1 MNILVINCGSSSIK
15 FQLFDMRTYKPL
27 IKGTLEKIGSNDS
40 RLKLK
45 YENID
50 DLEIAVKITTHNEGL
65 EYIFNFLV
73 NSKYKIIDSLSEID
87 AIGHRI
93 VHGGEKFK
101 ESVLITD
108 AVIDE
113 ITACIPIAPL
123 HNPAN
128 LYGIK
133 TCLTLMPTT
142 PQIAVFDTSFHQTI
156 PKKAFLYGLPYE
168 LYQKYGIRRYGFH
181 GISHQ
186 YVAQTGAQ
194 KMHKEL
200 ASLKLITCHLGNGAS
215 VTAIN
220 GGKSIDTSMGFTPLQ
235 GLTMGTRSG
244 EIDPA
249 IVPFIMEHEDMTAK
263 QIYQYLNNQSGVL
276 GISGL
281 SSDFRDLETAAV
293 KGNKRADIALDV
305 FTYQVQKF
313 IGSYIMALDG
323 LDAIIFTAGIGENS
337 PYIRNKIAS
346 KLDYLNIYL
355 DSQKNIYGPK
365 TREISTIT
373 SSAQLWIIPTNEE
386 IMIAKETQNICLRL
400 S

>member
-123 HNPAN
+123 HNTAN

-249 IVPFIMEHEDMTAK
+249 IVPFIMEHEDMTTK

>member
-323 LDAIIFTAGIGENS
+323 LDAIIFTASIGENS

>member
-133 TCLTLMPTT
+133 TCLILMPTT

>member
-156 PKKAFLYGLPYE
+156 PKKAFLYGLQYE
-168 LYQKYGIRRYGFH
+168 LYQKYGIRLYGFH

-249 IVPFIMEHEDMTAK
+249 IVPFIMEHEDMTTK

>member
-249 IVPFIMEHEDMTAK
+249 IVPFIMDHEDMTAK

>member
-249 IVPFIMEHEDMTAK
+249 IVPFIMEHEDMTTK

>member
-15 FQLFDMRTYKPL
+15 FQLLDMLGNNPL
-27 IKGTLEKIGSNDS
+27 INGALEKIGSNDS
-40 RLKLK
+40 HLKLK

-50 DLEIAVKITTHNEGL
+50 DLEIAVKITAHNEGL
-65 EYIFNFLV
+65 EYILNFLV

-113 ITACIPIAPL
+113 VTACIPIAPL
-123 HNPAN
+123 HNPPN

-133 TCLTLMPTT
+133 ICRALMPNT
-142 PQIAVFDTSFHQTI
+142 PQIAVFDTAFHQTI
-156 PKKAFLYGLPYE
+156 PTKAFLYGLPYE

-186 YVAQTGAQ
+186 YVAQTAAQ

-263 QIYQYLNNQSGVL
+263 QIYRYLNNQSGVL

-293 KGNKRADIALDV
+293 KGDKRADIALDV
-305 FTYQVQKF
+305 FTYQVRKF

-365 TREISTIT
+365 AREISTVA
-373 SSAQLWIIPTNEE
+373 SSAQLWIVPTNEE
-386 IMIAKETQNICLRL
+386 LMIARETQNICLSL

>member
-27 IKGTLEKIGSNDS
+27 IKGTLEKIGNNDS

>member
-1 MNILVINCGSSSIK
+1 MKILVINCGSSSIK
-15 FQLFDMRTYKPL
+15 FQLLDMRIDKPL
-27 IKGTLEKIGSNDS
+27 INGTLEKIGSNDS

-50 DLEIAVKITTHNEGL
+50 DLEIAAKITTHNEGL
-65 EYIFNFLV
+65 EYILNFLV

-133 TCLTLMPTT
+133 TCRALMPST

-156 PKKAFLYGLPYE
+156 PTKAFLYGLPYE

-186 YVAQTGAQ
+186 YVAQTAAQ
-194 KMHKEL
+194 NMHKEL

-263 QIYQYLNNQSGVL
+263 QIYRYLNNQSGVL

-293 KGNKRADIALDV
+293 KGDKRADIALDV
-305 FTYQVQKF
+305 FTYQVRKF

-337 PYIRNKIAS
+337 PYIRNMITS

-365 TREISTIT
+365 TREISTVA
-373 SSAQLWIIPTNEE
+373 SSAQLWIVPTNEE
-386 IMIAKETQNICLRL
+386 LMIAKETQNICLQL

>member
-181 GISHQ
+181 CISHQ

-249 IVPFIMEHEDMTAK
+249 IVPFIMDHEDMTAK

>member
-123 HNPAN
+123 HNPE
-128 LYGIK
+128 GGW
-133 TCLTLMPTT
+133 
-142 PQIAVFDTSFHQTI
+142 
-156 PKKAFLYGLPYE
+156 KAD
-168 LYQKYGIRRYGFH
+168 K
-181 GISHQ
+181 
-186 YVAQTGAQ
+186 
-194 KMHKEL
+194 
-200 ASLKLITCHLGNGAS
+200 
-215 VTAIN
+215 
-220 GGKSIDTSMGFTPLQ
+220 
-235 GLTMGTRSG
+235 RSG
-244 EIDPA
+244 AGQHAVGQEDWKPGA
-249 IVPFIMEHEDMTAK
+249 I
-263 QIYQYLNNQSGVL
+263 G
-276 GISGL
+276 
-281 SSDFRDLETAAV
+281 
-293 KGNKRADIALDV
+293 GN
-305 FTYQVQKF
+305 
-313 IGSYIMALDG
+313 
-323 LDAIIFTAGIGENS
+323 E
-337 PYIRNKIAS
+337 
-346 KLDYLNIYL
+346 
-355 DSQKNIYGPK
+355 
-365 TREISTIT
+365 
-373 SSAQLWIIPTNEE
+373 WTN
-386 IMIAKETQNICLRL
+386 
-400 S
+400 

>member
-15 FQLFDMRTYKPL
+15 FQLLDMLGNNPL
-27 IKGTLEKIGSNDS
+27 INGALEKIGSNDS
-40 RLKLK
+40 HLKLK

-50 DLEIAVKITTHNEGL
+50 DLEIAVKITAHNEGL
-65 EYIFNFLV
+65 EYILNFLV

-113 ITACIPIAPL
+113 VTACIPIAPL
-123 HNPAN
+123 HNPPN

-133 TCLTLMPTT
+133 ICRALMPNT
-142 PQIAVFDTSFHQTI
+142 PQIAVFDTAFHQTI
-156 PKKAFLYGLPYE
+156 PTKAFLYGLPYE

-186 YVAQTGAQ
+186 YVAQTAAQ

-220 GGKSIDTSMGFTPLQ
+220 GGKSIDTSMG
-235 GLTMGTRSG
+235 
-244 EIDPA
+244 
-249 IVPFIMEHEDMTAK
+249 
-263 QIYQYLNNQSGVL
+263 
-276 GISGL
+276 
-281 SSDFRDLETAAV
+281 
-293 KGNKRADIALDV
+293 
-305 FTYQVQKF
+305 
-313 IGSYIMALDG
+313 
-323 LDAIIFTAGIGENS
+323 
-337 PYIRNKIAS
+337 
-346 KLDYLNIYL
+346 
-355 DSQKNIYGPK
+355 
-365 TREISTIT
+365 
-373 SSAQLWIIPTNEE
+373 
-386 IMIAKETQNICLRL
+386 
-400 S
+400 

>member
-1 MNILVINCGSSSIK
+1 M
-15 FQLFDMRTYKPL
+15 
-27 IKGTLEKIGSNDS
+27 
-40 RLKLK
+40 
-45 YENID
+45 
-50 DLEIAVKITTHNEGL
+50 
-65 EYIFNFLV
+65 
-73 NSKYKIIDSLSEID
+73 
-87 AIGHRI
+87 
-93 VHGGEKFK
+93 
-101 ESVLITD
+101 
-108 AVIDE
+108 IDE
-113 ITACIPIAPL
+113 VTACIPIAPL
-123 HNPAN
+123 HNPPN

-133 TCLTLMPTT
+133 ICRALMPNT
-142 PQIAVFDTSFHQTI
+142 PQIAVFDTAFHQTI
-156 PKKAFLYGLPYE
+156 PTKAFLYGLPYE

-186 YVAQTGAQ
+186 YVAQTAAQ

-263 QIYQYLNNQSGVL
+263 QIYRYLNNQSGVL

-293 KGNKRADIALDV
+293 KGDKRADIALDV
-305 FTYQVQKF
+305 FTYQVRKF

-365 TREISTIT
+365 AREISTVA
-373 SSAQLWIIPTNEE
+373 SSAQLWIVPTNEE
-386 IMIAKETQNICLRL
+386 LMIARETQNICLSL

>member
-1 MNILVINCGSSSIK
+1 
-15 FQLFDMRTYKPL
+15 
-27 IKGTLEKIGSNDS
+27 
-40 RLKLK
+40 
-45 YENID
+45 
-50 DLEIAVKITTHNEGL
+50 
-65 EYIFNFLV
+65 
-73 NSKYKIIDSLSEID
+73 
-87 AIGHRI
+87 
-93 VHGGEKFK
+93 
-101 ESVLITD
+101 
-108 AVIDE
+108 
-113 ITACIPIAPL
+113 
-123 HNPAN
+123 
-128 LYGIK
+128 
-133 TCLTLMPTT
+133 MPTT

-168 LYQKYGIRRYGFH
+168 LYQKYGIRRYVFH

-249 IVPFIMEHEDMTAK
+249 IVPFIMEHEDMTTK

>member
-15 FQLFDMRTYKPL
+15 FQLLDMLGNNPL
-27 IKGTLEKIGSNDS
+27 INGALEKIGSNDS
-40 RLKLK
+40 HLKLK

-50 DLEIAVKITTHNEGL
+50 DLEIAVKITAHNEGL
-65 EYIFNFLV
+65 EYILNFLV

-113 ITACIPIAPL
+113 VTACIPIAPL
-123 HNPAN
+123 HNPPN

-133 TCLTLMPTT
+133 ICRALMPNT
-142 PQIAVFDTSFHQTI
+142 PQIAVFDTAFHQTI
-156 PKKAFLYGLPYE
+156 PTKAFLYGLPYE

-186 YVAQTGAQ
+186 YVAQTAAQ

-263 QIYQYLNNQSGVL
+263 QIYRYLNNQSGVL

-293 KGNKRADIALDV
+293 KGDKRADIALDV
-305 FTYQVQKF
+305 FTYQVRKF

-337 PYIRNKIAS
+337 PYIRNKITS

-365 TREISTIT
+365 AREISTVA
-373 SSAQLWIIPTNEE
+373 SSAQLWIVPTNEE
-386 IMIAKETQNICLRL
+386 LMIARETQNICLSL

>member
-15 FQLFDMRTYKPL
+15 FQLLDMLGNNPL
-27 IKGTLEKIGSNDS
+27 INGALEKIGSNDS
-40 RLKLK
+40 HLKLK

-50 DLEIAVKITTHNEGL
+50 DLEIAVKITAHNEGL
-65 EYIFNFLV
+65 EYILNFLV

-113 ITACIPIAPL
+113 VTACIPIAPL
-123 HNPAN
+123 HNPPN

-133 TCLTLMPTT
+133 ICRALMPNT
-142 PQIAVFDTSFHQTI
+142 PQIAVFDTAFHQTI
-156 PKKAFLYGLPYE
+156 PTKAFLYGLPYE

-186 YVAQTGAQ
+186 YVAQTAAQ

-263 QIYQYLNNQSGVL
+263 QIYRYLNNQSGVL

-293 KGNKRADIALDV
+293 KGDKRADIALDV
-305 FTYQVQKF
+305 FTYQVRKF

-323 LDAIIFTAGIGENS
+323 LDAIVFTAGIGENS

-365 TREISTIT
+365 AREISTVA
-373 SSAQLWIIPTNEE
+373 SSAQLWIVPTNEE
-386 IMIAKETQNICLRL
+386 LMIARETQNICLSL

>member
-50 DLEIAVKITTHNEGL
+50 DLEIAVEITTHNEGL

>member
-15 FQLFDMRTYKPL
+15 FQLLDMLGNNPL
-27 IKGTLEKIGSNDS
+27 INGALEKIGSNDS
-40 RLKLK
+40 HLKLK

-50 DLEIAVKITTHNEGL
+50 DLKIAVKITAHNEGL
-65 EYIFNFLV
+65 EYILNFLV

-113 ITACIPIAPL
+113 VTACIPIAPL
-123 HNPAN
+123 HNPPN

-133 TCLTLMPTT
+133 ICRALMPNT
-142 PQIAVFDTSFHQTI
+142 PQIAVFDTAFHQTI
-156 PKKAFLYGLPYE
+156 PTKAFLYGLPYE

-186 YVAQTGAQ
+186 YVAQTAAQ

-263 QIYQYLNNQSGVL
+263 QIYRYLNNQSGVL

-293 KGNKRADIALDV
+293 KGDKRADIALDV
-305 FTYQVQKF
+305 FTYQVRKF

-365 TREISTIT
+365 AREISTVA
-373 SSAQLWIIPTNEE
+373 SSAQLWIVPTNEE
-386 IMIAKETQNICLRL
+386 LMIARETQNICLSL

>member
-1 MNILVINCGSSSIK
+1 
-15 FQLFDMRTYKPL
+15 MRTYKPL

>member
-1 MNILVINCGSSSIK
+1 
-15 FQLFDMRTYKPL
+15 
-27 IKGTLEKIGSNDS
+27 
-40 RLKLK
+40 
-45 YENID
+45 
-50 DLEIAVKITTHNEGL
+50 
-65 EYIFNFLV
+65 
-73 NSKYKIIDSLSEID
+73 
-87 AIGHRI
+87 
-93 VHGGEKFK
+93 
-101 ESVLITD
+101 
-108 AVIDE
+108 
-113 ITACIPIAPL
+113 
-123 HNPAN
+123 
-128 LYGIK
+128 
-133 TCLTLMPTT
+133 
-142 PQIAVFDTSFHQTI
+142 
-156 PKKAFLYGLPYE
+156 
-168 LYQKYGIRRYGFH
+168 
-181 GISHQ
+181 
-186 YVAQTGAQ
+186 
-194 KMHKEL
+194 MHKEL

-249 IVPFIMEHEDMTAK
+249 IVPFIMEHEDMTTK

-355 DSQKNIYGPK
+355 DSQKIFTVLKQERSVPLLPAHNSG
-365 TREISTIT
+365 
-373 SSAQLWIIPTNEE
+373 
-386 IMIAKETQNICLRL
+386 
-400 S
+400 

>member
-1 MNILVINCGSSSIK
+1 MHYEYTGYKLRQFLNQIPT
-15 FQLFDMRTYKPL
+15 FDMRTYKPL

-123 HNPAN
+123 HNTAN

-156 PKKAFLYGLPYE
+156 PKRLF
-168 LYQKYGIRRYGFH
+168 
-181 GISHQ
+181 
-186 YVAQTGAQ
+186 
-194 KMHKEL
+194 
-200 ASLKLITCHLGNGAS
+200 
-215 VTAIN
+215 
-220 GGKSIDTSMGFTPLQ
+220 SM
-235 GLTMGTRSG
+235 
-244 EIDPA
+244 
-249 IVPFIMEHEDMTAK
+249 V
-263 QIYQYLNNQSGVL
+263 
-276 GISGL
+276 
-281 SSDFRDLETAAV
+281 FRT
-293 KGNKRADIALDV
+293 
-305 FTYQVQKF
+305 
-313 IGSYIMALDG
+313 SYIKNTASAAMS
-323 LDAIIFTAGIGENS
+323 FTV
-337 PYIRNKIAS
+337 Y
-346 KLDYLNIYL
+346 
-355 DSQKNIYGPK
+355 
-365 TREISTIT
+365 
-373 SSAQLWIIPTNEE
+373 PTN
-386 IMIAKETQNICLRL
+386 MLRKL
-400 S
+400 AHKNA

>member
-1 MNILVINCGSSSIK
+1 
-15 FQLFDMRTYKPL
+15 MRTYKPL

-249 IVPFIMEHEDMTAK
+249 IVPFIMDHEDMTAK

>member
-323 LDAIIFTAGIGENS
+323 LDTIIFTAGIGENS

-365 TREISTIT
+365 TRESSTIT